1 MSQTHRVFPGDSI
14 LASRVILF
22 LLIFLSIPVSR
33 SHPQPGPRS
42 TQYDALQK
50 RLGTGW
56 NTWDVYSVTSHVLLP
71 SGLAIRVGVE
81 SKTTLNSEAFLA
93 DSLIGRPGRDGEQV
107 FPGPH
112 AWDGSYTDLRLSWR
126 GTNLR
131 IQSGH
136 AGPDM
141 VILITPLP
149 SALPNA
155 PPGASERHGALP
167 PTAVFSVAYLWNRPG
182 TVARVAD
189 RIEARSSA
197 GAVDVYC
204 VGARASFS
212 AVPLAAPYLSAELN
226 GPAGV
231 STGKLRT
238 LDEIRKILEE
248 QQSAYQRSLGAKR
261 SAAVDAIQTTLGWD
275 TIYDPEHDRVISP
288 VSRVW
293 SAYWGGYVLFDWD
306 SFFAATLAGIG
317 PRDLAYANA
326 IETLRE
332 LTPAGFVPNYA
343 RAGNWK
349 SFDRSE
355 PPVGALSVLGLYRK
369 FRERWFLEETFAP
382 LLSWNRWWQ
391 KNRSAGNYLVW
402 GSDGNN
408 QPENLDDHSRGT
420 RQGAIYESGLDNS
433 PMYDATAFDETTKRL
448 QIADVGLMS
457 EYVADCDA
465 LAEIAGLI
473 GKPAEQNELQER
485 ARFYRESLATLWD
498 EKAGIFLNK
507 DLRTGEP
514 SLGMSPTNFYPLLAR
529 AATPQQAQRMIQ
541 DHLLNVQEFWGDWV
555 IPATPRSDLAFQDQE
570 YWRGRIWGPM
580 NYLVYLGLRNYD
592 QPRARQELARKS
604 MKLFLGE
611 WNANRHVHENYNAIT
626 GSGDDVSSSDRF
638 YHWGAL
644 LALMDYMEDYIEP
657 NEQSHPRAPG
667 PEAPRP

>member
-1 MSQTHRVFPGDSI
+1 MGFSSVLEAGARRVFSIAAPNLVHQLSPGPLFPLRASTFCSFHSNGDPQLTDSPNLASCASSFPSGSQDSCVHPTEGRSRSNVGVPASLLDNVNRLKSTYPQMSQTHRVFPGDSI

-212 AVPLAAPYLSAELN
+212 A
-226 GPAGV
+226 
-231 STGKLRT
+231 
-238 LDEIRKILEE
+238 
-248 QQSAYQRSLGAKR
+248 
-261 SAAVDAIQTTLGWD
+261 
-275 TIYDPEHDRVISP
+275 
-288 VSRVW
+288 
-293 SAYWGGYVLFDWD
+293 
-306 SFFAATLAGIG
+306 
-317 PRDLAYANA
+317 
-326 IETLRE
+326 
-332 LTPAGFVPNYA
+332 
-343 RAGNWK
+343 
-349 SFDRSE
+349 
-355 PPVGALSVLGLYRK
+355 
-369 FRERWFLEETFAP
+369 
-382 LLSWNRWWQ
+382 
-391 KNRSAGNYLVW
+391 
-402 GSDGNN
+402 
-408 QPENLDDHSRGT
+408 
-420 RQGAIYESGLDNS
+420 
-433 PMYDATAFDETTKRL
+433 
-448 QIADVGLMS
+448 
-457 EYVADCDA
+457 
-465 LAEIAGLI
+465 
-473 GKPAEQNELQER
+473 
-485 ARFYRESLATLWD
+485 
-498 EKAGIFLNK
+498 
-507 DLRTGEP
+507 
-514 SLGMSPTNFYPLLAR
+514 
-529 AATPQQAQRMIQ
+529 
-541 DHLLNVQEFWGDWV
+541 
-555 IPATPRSDLAFQDQE
+555 
-570 YWRGRIWGPM
+570 
-580 NYLVYLGLRNYD
+580 
-592 QPRARQELARKS
+592 
-604 MKLFLGE
+604 
-611 WNANRHVHENYNAIT
+611 
-626 GSGDDVSSSDRF
+626 
-638 YHWGAL
+638 
-644 LALMDYMEDYIEP
+644 
-657 NEQSHPRAPG
+657 
-667 PEAPRP
+667 